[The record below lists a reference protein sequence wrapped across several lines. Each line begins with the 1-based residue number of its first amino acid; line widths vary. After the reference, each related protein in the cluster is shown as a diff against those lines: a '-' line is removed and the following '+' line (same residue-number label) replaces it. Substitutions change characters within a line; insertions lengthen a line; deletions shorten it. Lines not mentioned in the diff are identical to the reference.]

1 MRGGNRIE
9 GRNLIPLARV
19 QNSKTLT
26 TSTGSRLRNNSP
38 EMPRMRPRFSGT
50 MPHGMNWPAV
60 YVLAKAGTS
69 LLAKELTMRN
79 KVLAIAAILGAIA
92 APIAAQAQTTITTGT
107 AGGSTVV
114 IGEHEGIVA
123 EQRPA
128 FREYIVRER
137 VPNYTITER
146 VIVGGVLP
154 ETGVTYY

>member
-1 MRGGNRIE
+1 
-9 GRNLIPLARV
+9 
-19 QNSKTLT
+19 
-26 TSTGSRLRNNSP
+26 
-38 EMPRMRPRFSGT
+38 
-50 MPHGMNWPAV
+50 MNWPAV

-128 FREYIVRER
+128 FREYICLL
-137 VPNYTITER
+137 YTSPSPR
-146 VIVGGVLP
+146 DS
-154 ETGVTYY
+154 